1 MTAHEID
8 EALAAL
14 ARCSTVLL
22 QECEAEQRRMEE
34 LDALNELGIEQ
45 CAGQQGARYEAGPVL
60 LSVRLRL
67 ANNNA
72 KAHRTAA
79 REYVSWWV
87 DVATMAWK
95 SAVLGTPLLY
105 ARVGAAAPD
114 ILMTEEDLV
123 VVPKADDHTRQLVEF
138 GAFLAPP
145 LPDST
150 DGHDDDHAAATAD
163 LAASSGLLLR
173 RDVAGEV
180 YVVDDEFPEARRRRL
195 WGGFWVEHRI
205 PAMPQPDELDSLLAR
220 TPTEAAKRLRA
231 AAREVIKAAMAGVRI
246 SELDDGDAP
255 WTSTE
260 PAEFEKLSAMLDQLT
275 ALLAAYAQAITDC
288 LPAVRGLGDSQGDT
302 PSVN

>member
-8 EALAAL
+8 EALSAL

-22 QECEAEQRRMEE
+22 QEWEAEQRRMEE

-45 CAGQQGARYEAGPVL
+45 RAGQKGARYKADPVL

-72 KAHRTAA
+72 RAHRTAA

-105 ARVGAAAPD
+105 ARAGAAAPD
-114 ILMTEEDLV
+114 ILMAEEDLV
-123 VVPKADDHTRQLVEF
+123 VVPKADDRTRRLEEF
-138 GAFLAPP
+138 SAFLAPP
-145 LPDST
+145 FPDST
-150 DGHDDDHAAATAD
+150 DGHDDEHATATAD
-163 LAASSGLLLR
+163 LAASSGLLVR
-173 RDVAGEV
+173 RDGAGEV
-180 YVVDDEFPEARRRRL
+180 HVVDDEFPEARRRRL

-220 TPTEAAKRLRA
+220 TPPEAAKRLRA
-231 AAREVIKAAMAGVRI
+231 AAGEVVRAAMAGVRM
-246 SELDDGDAP
+246 SELDDGDTP

-260 PAEFEKLSAMLDQLT
+260 SAEYDKLSDMLDQLT
-275 ALLAAYAQAITDC
+275 ALLAAYAQAITDS
-288 LPAVRGLGDSQGDT
+288 LPAVRGRGSSQVDT
-302 PSVN
+302 ASIS